1 MLHRFAAA
9 TAVAAVVVMLADLG
23 LPWLLEP
30 GLAARYTLTSIWTA
44 VPFAWGVWAML
55 APRSWVP
62 DRLWLWGAILGLLA
76 AVVAVFLLDVPS
88 LLTGRDTLPWQAA
101 LTAAIAIALYSLL
114 WRPVQGVLRAL
125 TEGRER
131 TARG

>member
-9 TAVAAVVVMLADLG
+9 TAVAAVVVMLADVG

-44 VPFAWGVWAML
+44 IPFVWGVWAML
-55 APRSWVP
+55 APSSWFP
-62 DRLWLWGAILGLLA
+62 DRLWLWGAILGLIA
-76 AVVAVFLLDVPS
+76 AVVAVFVLDVPS
-88 LLTGRDTLPWQAA
+88 LLTGLDTKPWQAA
-101 LTAAIAIALYSLL
+101 LTAVIAIGLYSLL
-114 WRPVQGVLRAL
+114 WRLVQAVHRAL
-125 TEGRER
+125 TEAREL